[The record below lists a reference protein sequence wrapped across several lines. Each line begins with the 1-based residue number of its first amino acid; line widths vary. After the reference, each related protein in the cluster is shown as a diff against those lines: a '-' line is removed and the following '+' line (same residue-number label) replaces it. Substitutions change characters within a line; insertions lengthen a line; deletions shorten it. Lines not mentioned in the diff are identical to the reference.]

1 MRFIVGGAHAWRLG
15 PGRPPHSPLCVFSIP
30 TPRDMPSWT
39 PETLCGAVDEAR
51 ALASMYAGGAH
62 LDDDPCD
69 VDDAHEG
76 FLEIAEAAL
85 ASDEGSLEGVP
96 ALEVTVRL
104 LGARLRG
111 GPVAIAVAMP
121 PGYPET
127 TPVDVR
133 IEANARATVADLDA
147 LRDAAR
153 DAVLDAGRGQ
163 ASAVAAVEAVRARL
177 ADVSAAAEA
186 EEDAAREA
194 AARVAETRASADRR
208 ASPDPDALAR
218 RLIWFHHIKAPSKRR
233 DAVAWARELRLGGF
247 SKPGYPGV
255 VVVEGR
261 REDCEE
267 YVARLK
273 SLSWKAMSVRL
284 AEDEGEEVGAGGGPE
299 GVAGGGGSEG
309 VAGGGGSE
317 GVGPGRG
324 SRRLPATFEE
334 LPENGLGALGEALR
348 AGGLEHLLEAALKQ
362 RTFKWT
368 GGVD

>member
-284 AEDEGEEVGAGGGPE
+284 AEDEGEGQ
-299 GVAGGGGSEG
+299 GGGSESLG
-309 VAGGGGSE
+309 L
-317 GVGPGRG
+317 GRG
-324 SRRLPATFEE
+324 SRRLPESFEE

>member
-1 MRFIVGGAHAWRLG
+1 MRFIVGGADAWRLG

-85 ASDEGSLEGVP
+85 ASDEGSLAGVP

-121 PGYPET
+121 RGTQRPPRWTSGSKQTLARPWQTSTPYATPHAT
-127 TPVDVR
+127 PSSTPV
-133 IEANARATVADLDA
+133 RAK
-147 LRDAAR
+147 RPRWRPSRRCAR
-153 DAVLDAGRGQ
+153 DSRT
-163 ASAVAAVEAVRARL
+163 SRRRRRRRRMPRAKPP
-177 ADVSAAAEA
+177 
-186 EEDAAREA
+186 
-194 AARVAETRASADRR
+194 RASRRR
-208 ASPDPDALAR
+208 AHPRIAAPPPDPDALAR

-267 YVARLK
+267 YVIRLK

-284 AEDEGEEVGAGGGPE
+284 AEDEGEDVGAGK
-299 GVAGGGGSEG
+299 GSEG

-317 GVGPGRG
+317 GGGGGGSGWGQVAGRVGCRRRSRSCPRTVSARWARRCGRG
-324 SRRLPATFEE
+324 VWNTSWRL
-334 LPENGLGALGEALR
+334 R
-348 AGGLEHLLEAALKQ
+348 
-362 RTFKWT
+362 
-368 GGVD
+368 

>member
-1 MRFIVGGAHAWRLG
+1 M
-15 PGRPPHSPLCVFSIP
+15 
-30 TPRDMPSWT
+30 
-39 PETLCGAVDEAR
+39 
-51 ALASMYAGGAH
+51 
-62 LDDDPCD
+62 
-69 VDDAHEG
+69 
-76 FLEIAEAAL
+76 
-85 ASDEGSLEGVP
+85 
-96 ALEVTVRL
+96 RL

-121 PGYPET
+121 PGCPET

-255 VVVEGR
+255 VVVEEG
-261 REDCEE
+261 EDCEE

-284 AEDEGEEVGAGGGPE
+284 AEDEGEDVGAGGGPE

-309 VAGGGGSE
+309 V
-317 GVGPGRG
+317 GPSRG

-348 AGGLEHLLEAALKQ
+348 AEVWNTSWRL
-362 RTFKWT
+362 R
-368 GGVD
+368 

>member
-1 MRFIVGGAHAWRLG
+1 
-15 PGRPPHSPLCVFSIP
+15 
-30 TPRDMPSWT
+30 MPSWT

-85 ASDEGSLEGVP
+85 ESDEGSLAGVP

-133 IEANARATVADLDA
+133 VEANARATVADLDA
-147 LRDAAR
+147 LRAAAR
-153 DAVLDAGRGQ
+153 DAVLDAGPGQ

-177 ADVSAAAEA
+177 PDVAAAAAAAEDA
-186 EEDAAREA
+186 EREA
-194 AARVAETRASADRR
+194 AARAAEARASSDRHTSR
-208 ASPDPDALAR
+208 PDPDALAR

-261 REDCEE
+261 REDCDE

-284 AEDEGEEVGAGGGPE
+284 AEDEGEGEGERGGE
-299 GVAGGGGSEG
+299 GEGGGSESLG
-309 VAGGGGSE
+309 L
-317 GVGPGRG
+317 GRG
-324 SRRLPATFEE
+324 SRRLPDSFEE